1 MLREE
6 KRREKFMTDKELRK
20 LGRTELLELL
30 IGQAKENETL
40 KIQISEQAARIGE
53 LEAQL
58 QQRTIMIDNAGSI
71 AEASLQL
78 NGVFEAAQ
86 KAAQEYLDNVRLRY
100 QNREEYAKRA
110 EAETNAKVEQML
122 RQAERRC
129 KLLESVT
136 SKRCEEMTEKARTES
151 QEYWQQVSAK
161 VDEYIKQRADL
172 RELLS
177 VNYSK
182 I

>member
-1 MLREE
+1 
-6 KRREKFMTDKELRK
+6 MTDKDLRK
-20 LGRTELLELL
+20 LNRTELLELL

-40 KIQISEQAARIGE
+40 KGQLSERDARITE
-53 LEAQL
+53 LESQV
-58 QQRTIMIDNAGSI
+58 QQRAIIIEKAGSI

-86 KAAQEYLDNVRLRY
+86 KAAQEYIDNVNLQYR
-100 QNREEYAKRA
+100 NREETARRA

-129 KLLESVT
+129 KLLESAT
-136 SKRCEEMTEKARTES
+136 ARRCEEMTEKARTES
-151 QEYWQQVSAK
+151 QEYWLKVSEK
-161 VDEYIKQRADL
+161 IDEYIRQRADL

>member
-1 MLREE
+1 
-6 KRREKFMTDKELRK
+6 MTDKDLRK
-20 LGRTELLELL
+20 LSRTELLELL
-30 IGQAKENETL
+30 IGQAKENVAL
-40 KIQISEQAARIGE
+40 KGQISEQAAQITA
-53 LEAQL
+53 LETQL

-86 KAAQEYLDNVRLRY
+86 KAAQEYLDNVRIHY
-100 QNREEYAKRA
+100 QDREEYARRTEA
-110 EAETNAKVEQML
+110 EANAKAEQML

-136 SKRCEEMTEKARTES
+136 SKRCEEMTEKARIES
-151 QEYWQQVSAK
+151 QEYWQQVSSK
-161 VDEYIKQRADL
+161 VDEYIRQRADL